1 MNGREGVKKEGS
13 EKKEDSQKRRKRKIS
28 KHLGKY
34 AGRGGRKQQRGR
46 KKEALW
52 LLAMKRFER
61 ILVPF
66 LRTKKNIWLR
76 HIYFFMKFSARIF
89 WIMVGKCFFSNQS
102 YNEGQTCWDTS
113 VKWPLFAK
121 WTYLSSY
128 PVYPN
133 PFPPKSMLYFGLSS
147 LSFTSD
153 NIDSGGERIYGV

>member
-13 EKKEDSQKRRKRKIS
+13 EKKEDKQALGKVGRERREETTKGTQKRSPVTPCDEKFWKNTS
-28 KHLGKY
+28 T
-34 AGRGGRKQQRGR
+34 
-46 KKEALW
+46 
-52 LLAMKRFER
+52 
-61 ILVPF
+61 VSPN
-66 LRTKKNIWLR
+66 KKNIWLR
-76 HIYFFMKFSARIF
+76 HIYFFMKFSAQIF

-102 YNEGQTCWDTS
+102 YNEGQKCWDTS

-133 PFPPKSMLYFGLSS
+133 PFPPKSMLYFGPSS

-153 NIDSGGERIYGV
+153 NIDSRGERIYGV